1 MRLLTF
7 GLLLLIACGRDSGS
21 NSRPNT
27 PVVPDPIVPPIVID
41 PVADPDMRPDPR
53 VNPADVKKIADLL
66 PTMYYIAEEEKANC
80 KGKYGTVTY
89 TGTEKSDIRTMDDKV
104 IATVCTRF
112 YKILM
117 MEGSAVLMDR
127 GQGKISVNYSGII
140 GDEKRFHI
148 VDRCIY
154 GEGVLRDL
162 CLLPYH
168 TLATDNKV
176 HLIGEI
182 IYVPKAV
189 GLTLPDGSKHEG
201 YFIVRDTGK
210 AFQGIGAQRVD
221 MFTGLDPDYS
231 NVFQKAGF
239 HHKNPMKA
247 YKVSGPSADVI
258 KDNLKAKFGTLY

>member
-1 MRLLTF
+1 M
-7 GLLLLIACGRDSGS
+7 
-21 NSRPNT
+21 PN
-27 PVVPDPIVPPIVID
+27 PSLPPIVID
-41 PVADPDMRPDPR
+41 PVPETVPDTVPETEPRPDPR
-53 VNPADVKKIADLL
+53 VNPADVKRISDLL
-66 PTMYYIAEEEKANC
+66 PTMYYIADEAKANC
-80 KGKYGTVTY
+80 KGKYGAVTY
-89 TGTEKSDIRTMDDKV
+89 TGTERSKVRTMDGRD

-117 MEGSAVLMDR
+117 MEGSAILNDR
-127 GQGKISVNYSGII
+127 GQGRISVNYSGIV

-154 GEGVLRDL
+154 GEGVRRDL

-182 IYVPKAV
+182 IFVPKAV
-189 GLTLPDGSKHEG
+189 GLTLPDGSRHEG

-231 NVFQKAGF
+231 NILQRAGF
-239 HHKNPMKA
+239 HHKNPMEA
-247 YKVSGPSADVI
+247 YKVSGPSAGVI
-258 KDNLKAKFGTLY
+258 KDNLRAKFGELY